1 MQAADDFDAFVAARS
16 PSLLTAAWLLTGDWH
31 RAEDL
36 LQTALAKAYLRWG
49 GIHAGGQEAY
59 VRRILMNTYATWWRR
74 AWRAETPT
82 GTLPEPGSA
91 SGRNGEFDVV
101 EMRQDLLRALADLT
115 RRQRATVV
123 LRFYFDLSENQT
135 AATLDCSVGTVKSQ
149 TSRAL
154 ARLRHHPALRSL
166 REGIDCD

>member
-1 MQAADDFDAFVAARS
+1 MTAADDFDEFVAARS

-36 LQTALAKAYLRWG
+36 LQTALAKAYLRWSS
-49 GIHAGGQEAY
+49 IHPGGQEAY

-74 AWRAETPT
+74 AWTSERPTRTP
-82 GTLPEPGSA
+82 PEPPTRRSQDTQLEA
-91 SGRNGEFDVV
+91 V

-123 LRFYFDLSENQT
+123 LRFYFDLSETAT

-154 ARLRHHPALRSL
+154 ARLRQSPVLRSL
-166 REGIDCD
+166 REGIDRE